1 MTCHSLGRWR
11 LESSSVCVCH
21 SGTWVAMGGP
31 RGASGPW
38 LCACVPICPGCS
50 LFSPVP
56 FLAPMVVGGS
66 LVPLSWSCYKVSAV
80 LIAGFAGQLP
90 AVGSFPPVY
99 LSATVYDSAWGWG
112 FLGRGGRLHLV
123 TRNGPEPPHLPRGGL
138 SGSNQRAAAPG
149 EVSESLRGSGL
160 GLAGDDVNK

>member
-1 MTCHSLGRWR
+1 MSATLGLGWLWWA
-11 LESSSVCVCH
+11 LEELRGLGFALAFPSALVALSSHLSPSWH
-21 SGTWVAMGGP
+21 
-31 RGASGPW
+31 PW
-38 LCACVPICPGCS
+38 WWGEAWS
-50 LFSPVP
+50 P
-56 FLAPMVVGGS
+56 FLGPV
-66 LVPLSWSCYKVSAV
+66 KVSAV
-80 LIAGFAGQLP
+80 LIAGFAGQLL

-138 SGSNQRAAAPG
+138 SGSSQRAAAPG

-160 GLAGDDVNK
+160 ALAGDDVNK

>member
-1 MTCHSLGRWR
+1 MVSATLGLGWLWWAFEELRGLGCALVLPSALVAPSSHLSPCWHPWWWR
-11 LESSSVCVCH
+11 EAWS
-21 SGTWVAMGGP
+21 
-31 RGASGPW
+31 
-38 LCACVPICPGCS
+38 
-50 LFSPVP
+50 P
-56 FLAPMVVGGS
+56 FLG
-66 LVPLSWSCYKVSAV
+66 LVKASAL
-80 LIAGFAGQLP
+80 LIAGFAGQLL
-90 AVGSFPPVY
+90 AVGSFPPVC
-99 LSATVYDSAWGWG
+99 LSATVYDSARGWG